1 MFLGKGNYNDFGT
14 SLDLRQD
21 NDFKDTTV
29 KIKKIS
35 YYSYQSNNSSL
46 RSSDKSKY
54 NNATIINSTTK
65 IFNSI

>member
-29 KIKKIS
+29 KIKK
-35 YYSYQSNNSSL
+35 
-46 RSSDKSKY
+46 DV
-54 NNATIINSTTK
+54 TILTK
-65 IFNSI
+65 VTIPV

>member
-29 KIKKIS
+29 KIKKD
-35 YYSYQSNNSSL
+35 L
-46 RSSDKSKY
+46 LLFLPK
-54 NNATIINSTTK
+54 
-65 IFNSI
+65 